1 MDQSTNPDAVDFS
14 MRGWAKLYEPRTKV
28 TNAQANNLF
37 DSALRLDPDNI
48 DAMLG
53 KAFCISSGVI
63 NGWSTSV
70 VEDKKTA
77 IKLIDQVLAK
87 RPATANAT

>member
-1 MDQSTNPDAVDFS
+1 

-37 DSALRLDPDNI
+37 DSALRLDPNNI

-53 KAFCISSGVI
+53 KAWCISHDVI
-63 NGWSTSV
+63 YGWSASP

-77 IKLIDQVLAK
+77 IKLIDQVL
-87 RPATANAT
+87 